1 LKNKDLNISIPKPCT
16 QPWEQMTASGD
27 GRFCNHCQKTVID
40 FTTWSDAA
48 LHQFL
53 QGKREKVCGRFLASQ
68 LNRPI
73 TIPPQP
79 HSALYRMVVV
89 LGLTLMAA
97 EHTNAQTK
105 PPIVS
110 TPANHKPGGGVM
122 HNDHHSQGFGTLI
135 CEVRGKDYKILAS
148 ATVWI
153 NTKGQLLTKAKT
165 DTNGKLEIILP
176 VGLFSIR
183 AAYSDYDTSQYEV
196 VSIKNEQT
204 THALLALVHRDD
216 IPGSTI
222 MTGDIMISE
231 PATQKP
237 KAKRSHKAKD

>member
-1 LKNKDLNISIPKPCT
+1 MNITIPNPCT

-27 GRFCNHCQKTVID
+27 GRFCHNCQKMVID

-79 HSALYRMVVV
+79 HSKLYRMVVA
-89 LGLTLMAA
+89 LGLSILAVQPVSAQVGPPLQKPATAETMMKGRVPLMG
-97 EHTNAQTK
+97 
-105 PPIVS
+105 
-110 TPANHKPGGGVM
+110 PGK
-122 HNDHHSQGFGTLI
+122 GFLV
-135 CEVRGKDYKILAS
+135 CEVRGDGYLPLRSAVVWVSKDGKHISYRETDNSGIM
-148 ATVWI
+148 
-153 NTKGQLLTKAKT
+153 QMLL
-165 DTNGKLEIILP
+165 EP
-176 VGLFSIR
+176 GL
-183 AAYSDYDTSQYEV
+183 Y
-196 VSIKNEQT
+196 SIKATYSGYVDTTIAQT
-204 THALLALVHRDD
+204 ISIESDEVTVTHLDFPYETPR
-216 IPGSTI
+216 GGMTI
-222 MTGDIMISE
+222 MTGDVMISE